1 MDRATVRFFMND
13 VGMIAIAG
21 FMVVALLALVGMIV
35 AWIVMSRDR

>member
-1 MDRATVRFFMND
+1 MND